1 MITWFSCGFSTQSS
15 WLFLTLI
22 FPRYFCWIYQGTSP
36 NAPLSEEVML
46 INGGDWWCLLSMMY
60 VGYGEVYVDL
70 YLHIYIYD
78 VYNLRNMYRIHFY
91 MFLFSWISYNSFC
104 CDYEECNLLSISSG
118 TLVQFVFF
126 LGNHSTSFGGFRYA
140 WYDSTPYYEPEGF
153 HV

>member
-1 MITWFSCGFSTQSS
+1 MILLWIFYTILLAIFNFDFPQIFLLDLPRHKPKCSFERRGDVDKRW
-15 WLFLTLI
+15 WL
-22 FPRYFCWIYQGTSP
+22 
-36 NAPLSEEVML
+36 VML
-46 INGGDWWCLLSMMY
+46 AIYDVCRLWRSVCWF
-60 VGYGEVYVDL
+60 
-70 YLHIYIYD
+70 IFTYIYD
-78 VYNLRNMYRIHFY
+78 VYNLRNIYRIHFY